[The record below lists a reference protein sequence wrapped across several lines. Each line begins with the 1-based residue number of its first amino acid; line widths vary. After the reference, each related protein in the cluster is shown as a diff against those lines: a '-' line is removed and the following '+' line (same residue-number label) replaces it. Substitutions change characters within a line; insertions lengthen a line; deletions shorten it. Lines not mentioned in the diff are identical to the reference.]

1 MSSFSRPR
9 RTLLLSLAL
18 GGALALSA
26 CTFGPVYN
34 DQGAQT
40 AMEVGLAAPTNPL
53 EQIVYQ
59 DLQRRFGVSANPSA
73 PQVSV
78 TVSTAS
84 RALAQSVTAD
94 PAKDS
99 IMTATGV
106 LRITRDGKPVLTT
119 TRQATATYSAQ
130 GQVLGDKSAETAAA
144 EQAASA
150 LAQTLELTI
159 MSTLAPAPAA
169 Q

>member
-1 MSSFSRPR
+1 MSSFSRLR
-9 RTLLLSLAL
+9 RAALLSLAVA
-18 GGALALSA
+18 GVALLSA
-26 CTFGPVYN
+26 CTFGPVYE
-34 DQGAQT
+34 DQGAAQ
-40 AMEVGLAAPTNPL
+40 AMEIGLAPPSNPL

-59 DLQRRFGVSANPSA
+59 ELQRRFGVSSNPGA

-106 LRITRDGKPVLTT
+106 LRITRDGQPVLTT
-119 TRQATATYSAQ
+119 DGMIVEPGRPADIFETPSQART
-130 GQVLGDKSAETAAA
+130 
-144 EQAASA
+144 QAFIS
-150 LAQTLELTI
+150 QI
-159 MSTLAPAPAA
+159 
-169 Q
+169 QRH

>member
-1 MSSFSRPR
+1 MSSFSRLR
-9 RTLLLSLAL
+9 RAALLSLAVA
-18 GGALALSA
+18 GVAMLSA
-26 CTFGPVYN
+26 CTFGPVYE
-34 DQGAQT
+34 DQGAAQ
-40 AMEVGLAAPTNPL
+40 AMEIGLAPPSNPL

-59 DLQRRFGVSANPSA
+59 ELQRRFGVSSNPGA

-94 PAKDS
+94 PSKDS

-106 LRITRDGKPVLTT
+106 LRITRDGQPVLTT
-119 TRQATATYSAQ
+119 TRQATATYSTQ

-144 EQAASA
+144 EQAATA

-159 MSTLAPAPAA
+159 MSKLAPAPAA